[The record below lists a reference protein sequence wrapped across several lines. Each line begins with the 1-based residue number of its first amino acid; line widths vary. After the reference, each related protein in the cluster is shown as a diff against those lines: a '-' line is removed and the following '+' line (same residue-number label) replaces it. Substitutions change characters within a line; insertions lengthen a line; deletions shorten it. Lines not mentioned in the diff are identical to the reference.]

1 MADMI
6 CDKCIHF
13 DAENDC
19 CRRFPKDDGNVIEE
33 CFESAEDF
41 VKVVRCK
48 DCKKRNTIHCPV
60 RNTVTNIDKSFADNW
75 FCKDGERK

>member
-48 DCKKRNTIHCPV
+48 DCKYWYKDTTEHTCIRTGDLRRGYFYC
-60 RNTVTNIDKSFADNW
+60 A
-75 FCKDGERK
+75 DGEKRT